1 MRFFIAATLCA
12 VGLVSGCSSGSN
24 GPAIAAVKGKVIYQG
39 KPVPRAIVN
48 FLAKGQP
55 VANGSTNDQGEF
67 TLNTKGRSGA
77 PIGECRVTV
86 MAMEAAASSGAASGA
101 PAIEPGSPEYL
112 KMQTS
117 APPKAP
123 KSLIPT
129 KFQNAETSGIT
140 VTVDS
145 DPAKND
151 LIVDLGA

>member
-1 MRFFIAATLCA
+1 MRFFMIATLCA
-12 VGLVSGCSSGSN
+12 AGLVSGCSSGAKD
-24 GPAIAAVKGKVIYQG
+24 PTIAAVKGKLIYQG

-55 VANGSTNDQGEF
+55 VANGSTNEQGEF
-67 TLNTKGRSGA
+67 TLNTKGRAGA
-77 PIGECRVTV
+77 PVGECRVTV
-86 MAMEAAASSGAASGA
+86 MAMEAAAASGSAPGA

-112 KMQTS
+112 KMQTA

-129 KFQNAETSGIT
+129 KFSNAETSGIT
-140 VTVDS
+140 LTVDS
-145 DPAKND
+145 DPSKND